1 MKMLNPITIIA
12 VVAIL
17 FSASFVN
24 AQTPSHCAT
33 VIEVTD
39 GNYKDKLWMVTE
51 PGTTD
56 GFDNGWDGYK
66 FLSSAS
72 YIPQVYDNTVD
83 GKFQVSSFPTIDN
96 NSFDFLPG
104 TATLYKLSFT
114 HYDIDYFYKALYLVD
129 MVKGDT
135 IDIYK
140 NLSTYKFSATKA
152 DLVTRFKFITDLT
165 PDLIV
170 SGGDSITTPDNTGI
184 TTGNAKEI
192 ETDLN
197 KANNVKIKAFNS
209 SIQIENPTIANANVR
224 IIEALSGKQVKQI
237 TVNAGE
243 TATINTN
250 VSAGLFLITTTIE
263 ADTATK
269 TVLLH

>member
-1 MKMLNPITIIA
+1 MKTLNFNTIFA
-12 VVAIL
+12 TLAIL
-17 FSASFVN
+17 FTASFAN
-24 AQTPSHCAT
+24 AQTPPHCAT
-33 VIEVTD
+33 VIEITD

-72 YIPQVYDNTVD
+72 YIPQIYDNTVD

-104 TATLYKLSFT
+104 TATLYKMTFT
-114 HYDIDYFYKALYLVD
+114 HYDINYFYKALYLVD
-129 MVKGDT
+129 LVKGDT
-135 IDIYK
+135 VNIYK

-152 DLVTRFKFITDLT
+152 DLVERFKFITDLT
-165 PDLIV
+165 PKPV
-170 SGGDSITTPDNTGI
+170 TTNGDTVTAPGNTGV

-197 KANNVKIKAFNS
+197 KANNVKVKAFNS
-209 SIQIENPTIANANVR
+209 IIQIENPNTAQATVR
-224 IIEALSGKQVKQI
+224 VIEALSGKQVKQI

-250 VSAGLFLITTTIE
+250 VSTGLFVITTAVE